1 MSAADMSRHA
11 AGVWNDDP
19 LYGTAVKIAQ
29 DHKRITCARL
39 QRTLFI
45 GFNRASRLLEE
56 MERRGVV
63 KIVTTEDGGR
73 WQLVA

>member
-1 MSAADMSRHA
+1 MNAADMSRHA
-11 AGVWNDDP
+11 MGVWNDDP
-19 LYGTAVKIAQ
+19 LYGSAVKIAQ
-29 DHKRITCARL
+29 THKRITCARL
-39 QRTLFI
+39 QRALFI

-63 KIVTTEDGGR
+63 KLVPTDDGGH

>member
-11 AGVWNDDP
+11 MGVWDDDP
-19 LYGTAVKIAQ
+19 LYGSAVKIAKI
-29 DHKRITCARL
+29 HKRISCARL

-63 KIVTTEDGGR
+63 KLVPTEDGGH